1 MPPKFFRTRFA
12 FRTWLRRHHALA
24 HELLVGFHRHASGK
38 PSVSWP
44 EAVDE
49 ALCYGWID
57 GVRRRV
63 DEASYCI
70 RFTPRRPGSIW
81 SAVNI
86 RRVQALIAARRMRSP
101 GLQAFAR
108 RRANRSGRY
117 SYEQRPHQLPAQYAR
132 LLARNAA
139 AHKFFHA
146 QTASYRRAA
155 IWWVLSARRDATR
168 LQRARRLL
176 SVSQAGRLIAQ
187 FVRRRT

>member
-1 MPPKFFRTRFA
+1 
-12 FRTWLRRHHALA
+12 
-24 HELLVGFHRHASGK
+24 
-38 PSVSWP
+38 
-44 EAVDE
+44 
-49 ALCYGWID
+49 
-57 GVRRRV
+57 
-63 DEASYCI
+63 
-70 RFTPRRPGSIW
+70 
-81 SAVNI
+81 
-86 RRVQALIAARRMRSP
+86 
-101 GLQAFAR
+101 LQAFAR

-168 LQRARRLL
+168 LQRARRLV
-176 SVSQAGRLIAQ
+176 SVSQPGRLIAQ